1 MEGLLVVWKDFLW
14 IWKDLRDVEGFG
26 KVSGDLEEFGRIW
39 KSFLGSGRISVPL
52 ERIGGAFGQ
61 RWDG

>member
-1 MEGLLVVWKDFLW
+1 MEGLLVVWRIFAGFRR
-14 IWKDLRDVEGFG
+14 LRDVEGFG

>member
-26 KVSGDLEEFGRIW
+26 KVSGDLEEVGRIW
-39 KSFLGSGRISVPL
+39 KWFLGI
-52 ERIGGAFGQ
+52 
-61 RWDG
+61 

>member
-1 MEGLLVVWKDFLW
+1 MDVEGRLVVWKDFLEGSG
-14 IWKDLRDVEGFG
+14 DVERFE
-26 KVSGDLEEFGRIW
+26 KVSGDLGEFGRIW
-39 KSFLGSGRISVPL
+39 KGFLGFGRISVPL